1 MAVDSEHDDVI
12 AAATTAVNATTPTA
26 LGRIHS
32 TPGRL
37 GRERLAAWHTALVP
51 WLVSDARVLASA
63 EVADRRR
70 DRRAGL
76 LHRDSMEGALVLR
89 PCRWVHT
96 LGMRFPIDV
105 AYLDADG
112 VVVKTIHMSR
122 HRIGIPVWRASLVIE
137 AEAGAFARWGLRVGD
152 VVEVRTDDQHGEDQ
166 RTDDQ
171 RGEAA
176 G

>member
-1 MAVDSEHDDVI
+1 MAVVSEHD
-12 AAATTAVNATTPTA
+12 AANDTANDTASATTPTTV
-26 LGRIHS
+26 GRNHS

-37 GRERLAAWHTALVP
+37 GREGPAAWHTAPVP
-51 WLVSDARVLASA
+51 WLVSDTRVLASA
-63 EVADRRR
+63 EVADRPR

-76 LHRDSMEGALVLR
+76 LHRDSLEGALVLR

-105 AYLDADG
+105 AYLDGDG

-122 HRIGIPVWRASLVIE
+122 HRVGIPVWRASLVIE

-152 VVEVRTDDQHGEDQ
+152 VVEIRDDDQH
-166 RTDDQ
+166 R
-171 RGEAA
+171 EAT